1 MITINL
7 CNAGYEQKNE
17 WTNNDMKEYKLRGY
31 NRFKRFI
38 IDLIIFL
45 LRDAIPILGAVLAMS
60 AVIGTAL
67 WLVVDNIILLL
78 FLAVAALFIL
88 ISVQYLISKIISGQG
103 EKLYG
108 RQELYLINNS
118 LYFTKDVRSRF
129 NRKISCIKILEIY
142 QVKKTKFYLEID
154 CSCNKNE
161 KYCNAREDIELA
173 LEKLRQDK
181 EKLMT
186 VKEILLIKRQYDNQT
201 EKTIENIFNNYKSK
215 L

>member
-1 MITINL
+1 
-7 CNAGYEQKNE
+7 
-17 WTNNDMKEYKLRGY
+17 MKEYKLRGY
-31 NRFKRFI
+31 NRIKRFI
-38 IDLIIFL
+38 IDMIIFL
-45 LRDAIPILGAVLAMS
+45 LRDAIPICGAVMAMS
-60 AVIGTAL
+60 AVIGTVS
-67 WLVVDNIILLL
+67 WLVVDNMILLL
-78 FLAVAALFIL
+78 FLAVIALFIL
-88 ISVQYLISKIISGQG
+88 MSVQYLISKIISVQA

-118 LYFTKDVRSRF
+118 LYFTKDVRIRF
-129 NRKISCIKILEIY
+129 NRKISCIKFLEIY
-142 QVKKTKFYLEID
+142 QVKKTKLYWELD

-201 EKTIENIFNNYKSK
+201 EKVIEDVFNNHKSK

>member
-17 WTNNDMKEYKLRGY
+17 WINNDMKEYKLRGY
-31 NRFKRFI
+31 NRIKRFI

-60 AVIGTAL
+60 AVIGTTL
-67 WLVVDNIILLL
+67 WLVADNIILLL
-78 FLAVAALFIL
+78 FLAVVALFIL
-88 ISVQYLISKIISGQG
+88 MSVQYLISKIISRQV

-108 RQELYLINNS
+108 KQELYLINNR

-129 NRKISCIKILEIY
+129 NRKISCIKILEVY
-142 QVKKTKFYLEID
+142 QVKKTKFYMEID
-154 CSCNKNE
+154 CSCNKSE
-161 KYCNAREDIELA
+161 KYCNGGEDIELN
-173 LEKLRQDK
+173 LEKLRQDE
-181 EKLMT
+181 EKLIK

>member
-7 CNAGYEQKNE
+7 CNAGYEKKNE

-60 AVIGTAL
+60 AVIGTVL

-88 ISVQYLISKIISGQG
+88 MSVQYLISKIISRQV

-108 RQELYLINNS
+108 KQELYLINNS

-142 QVKKTKFYLEID
+142 QVKKTKLYLEID
-154 CSCNKNE
+154 CSCNKIE
-161 KYCNAREDIELA
+161 KYCNVGEDIELN
-173 LEKLRQDK
+173 LEKLRQDE
-181 EKLMT
+181 EKLIK
-186 VKEILLIKRQYDNQT
+186 VKEILLIKRQYDNKT
-201 EKTIENIFNNYKSK
+201 EKTIENIFNNYK
-215 L
+215 

>member
-1 MITINL
+1 MTITLNL
-7 CNAGYEQKNE
+7 CNAEYEQENE

-31 NRFKRFI
+31 NRIKRFI
-38 IDLIIFL
+38 IDLIMFL

-60 AVIGTAL
+60 AVIGTTL

-88 ISVQYLISKIISGQG
+88 MSVQYLISKIISRQA

-108 RQELYLINNS
+108 KQELYLINNR
-118 LYFTKDVRSRF
+118 LYFTKDLRSRF

-154 CSCNKNE
+154 CSCNKSE
-161 KYCNAREDIELA
+161 KYCNGGEDIELN
-173 LEKLRQDK
+173 LEKLRQDE
-181 EKLMT
+181 EKLT
-186 VKEILLIKRQYDNQT
+186 KVKEILLIKRQYDNQT
-201 EKTIENIFNNYKSK
+201 EKTIEDIFNC
-215 L
+215 